1 MSLESWWKNLAK
13 ERTKRVQSRTQRTL
27 ARQEA
32 KARVAEARHSRKA
45 HVVADTGEVIVEE
58 SNAGMGGWYLP
69 VALGAALLWGLSSK
83 KE

>member
-32 KARVAEARHSRKA
+32 KARVAEAKHGRKA
-45 HVVADTGEVIVEE
+45 HVVADTGEVVIEE
-58 SNAGMGGWYLP
+58 PKAEMGWYVPL
-69 VALGAALLWGLSSK
+69 ALGAALLWSMSSK

>member
-32 KARVAEARHSRKA
+32 KARVAEAKHGRKA

-58 SNAGMGGWYLP
+58 PKAEMGWYLP
-69 VALGAALLWGLSSK
+69 LALGGVLLWSMTK
-83 KE
+83 KD

>member
-32 KARVAEARHSRKA
+32 KARVAEAKHGRKA

-58 SNAGMGGWYLP
+58 PKAGVSWYLP
-69 VALGAALLWGLSSK
+69 AAMGAALLWGLSSK